1 MQRCASIR
9 EFPAARGRS
18 PHNKEKNCHGVGGTE
33 RRSGREERER
43 EKERRRER
51 ERARVHTVL
60 ILLDA
65 EEADSINSHGREKR
79 NDVVL
84 VRAVVRD
91 ETATV
96 VTLSGAS
103 GTESIHRSMGHTASA
118 DYRPE

>member
-1 MQRCASIR
+1 M
-9 EFPAARGRS
+9 
-18 PHNKEKNCHGVGGTE
+18 
-33 RRSGREERER
+33 
-43 EKERRRER
+43 
-51 ERARVHTVL
+51 HTVL

-84 VRAVVRD
+84 VRAVARD

-103 GTESIHRSMGHTASA
+103 GTESVHQFNGPHRVRRLSSRVKTRFSICE
-118 DYRPE
+118 PPTFII